1 MNKSVLYKPDTSFT
15 TINGIISLREFEGN
29 LVSLLGNS
37 FNLSLGNGV
46 KEPINNF
53 PGNQLLENGPY
64 TSYKKL
70 SVSGPLVYH
79 KNNFQLFKEGSI
91 RFNVKTEKVGGFSEQ
106 SLININSLAEDNEY
120 YALGISLKIG
130 ESVIN
135 QDIIIHLNR
144 QSNFNEQLID
154 IENSIILALGEEDGI
169 NDYTNLISVS
179 SNEADLVFRTTQPN
193 YIIELKNPMSQEG
206 QSYYNLLSLFES
218 VSASKYV
225 NIPEEN
231 ITFFSLEGEEDY
243 IRLIHKTDGM
253 LWIKMHG
260 VEEFPACYWNKN
272 SYDWMEIELSFN
284 EQIIF
289 LFVDGKLS
297 TIKPVSG
304 ILREHPETNLV
315 LRGTADDTYSFGQVA
330 FFSSIQHTKNY
341 TPSLYPIK
349 KYSTNAPYI
358 EIHYG
363 FVELGTGKSVEISS
377 VGDIKF
383 SLYNG
388 SLLLVNSLPREAF
401 IQAFANNAT
410 NAYSDLII
418 KAEFNSD
425 GDTPASLVNLEVNPG
440 EVVPNQ
446 DTTNPANF
454 NIIFDFIRRSLGYP
468 RVPVELTDEQLLD
481 TLNLA
486 VFQYNRYRNYRTKLD
501 IVNTIDLEAH
511 PDGSYY
517 LPVGIDEDDIMEILF
532 KPRYSWSW
540 YSGDNSLMANMYMQN
555 LFSGYNLAQSAADY
569 YINIS
574 TQNDLK
580 NIFGSQSGWNIAN
593 GRLYLYPK
601 FPGMEAMR
609 IGIKYRETIS
619 INEIC
624 SNMQIRQLAL
634 AYAKI
639 TLGNIRSTFGNQIP
653 GGDAML
659 QLNGNDL
666 IQQGQA
672 ERDMLIQEFIKQQP
686 ILQMIW
692 T

>member
-15 TINGIISLREFEGN
+15 TINGIISLKEYGEN

-53 PGNQLLENGPY
+53 SGNQLLENGPY

-70 SVSGPLVYH
+70 SVSGLLEYH
-79 KNNFQLFKEGSI
+79 KSNFQLFKEGSI

-144 QSNFNEQLID
+144 QSNFSEQLID

-243 IRLIHKTDGM
+243 IRLIHKMDGM

-341 TPSLYPIK
+341 TPSLYPIR

-481 TLNLA
+481 ALNLA